1 MRKNKRERFSRSL
14 NVIYPILPIQD
25 TYLALLR
32 KNIKWQM
39 LFSENR
45 QKANIS
51 LKSKQDQSLKENNA
65 KSANLSFKKS
75 HF

>member
-1 MRKNKRERFSRSL
+1 MRLSW
-14 NVIYPILPIQD
+14 
-25 TYLALLR
+25 ALLR